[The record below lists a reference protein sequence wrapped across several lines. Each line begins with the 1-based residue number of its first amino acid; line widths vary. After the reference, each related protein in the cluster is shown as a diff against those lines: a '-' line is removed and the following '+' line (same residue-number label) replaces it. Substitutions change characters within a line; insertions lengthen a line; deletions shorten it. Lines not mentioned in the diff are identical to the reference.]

1 MNIRYILLF
10 FTIVTVFFA
19 CKKFDSIST
28 EDWQPELAFTLF
40 NSTINTI
47 DLFENYVNSG
57 DLLIDEHQHI
67 TLVYSGGGYAIESRD
82 VLDLIPDVNFPMLD
96 TVMHLPYPI
105 PAEIQ
110 IDYIRAKSGIMQISA
125 LHNHSEDV
133 EFTFTI
139 PEATLNGE
147 SFSETVIMPAALPVS
162 SKEYDLSNYILTPQG
177 DSMLFRYTAR
187 FVDSDSLAELS
198 YVFVNFIDPVYSYAQ
213 GFLGTGTFY
222 VPLDSIEMDF
232 YEYFTTG
239 EVFFEEPKMTIT
251 ARNSFGFPMRTSFN
265 VLNAITIDGEVIPF
279 GNDVFTQGI
288 DFNYPTIDEIGETK
302 ETIVTITRD
311 NSNLENIIGQPIIYF
326 EYDAQVNS
334 NPDNDTTITS
344 FVTDTSNF
352 YLDAEVEL
360 PLFGRVDGFAI
371 TDTLDFE
378 LDETFDNV
386 GDVEFKLVTVNEF
399 PADVELQVLFVDEN
413 YNVVD
418 RLLDP
423 AEQLFASSQ
432 VNDLGEII
440 EPARKE
446 TFIPLTR
453 SRFNNI
459 NETAKYMLV
468 QIRIWSFNDG
478 DTSVRVFEDTE
489 VTVKLGVIGTV
500 SL

>member
-19 CKKFDSIST
+19 CKKFDNINT
-28 EDWQPELAFTLF
+28 DEWQPEIAFTLF
-40 NSTINTI
+40 NSTVSTL

-57 DLLIDEHQHI
+57 ELLIDTDQRL
-67 TLVYSGGGYAIESRD
+67 TLVYRGGGYAIESRD
-82 VLDLIPDVNFPMLD
+82 ILDLIPDVNFPMID
-96 TVMHLPYPI
+96 TVMNLPYPI
-105 PAEIQ
+105 PEEIE
-110 IDYIRAKSGIMQISA
+110 IDFIRAKSGNMRITA
-125 LHNHSEDV
+125 GHNFSENV

-139 PEATLNGE
+139 PDATLNGE
-147 SFSETVIMPAALPVS
+147 EFNKTVMVPALYPSVQD
-162 SKEYDLSNYILTPQG
+162 YDLANYLLTPQS
-177 DSMLFRYTAR
+177 DSMEFRYTAR
-187 FVDSDSLAELS
+187 LVDSNTPVTLPVVVVD
-198 YVFVNFIDPVYSYAQ
+198 FQDPVYSYAQ

-222 VPLDSIEMDF
+222 VPLDSIEMDL
-232 YEYFTTG
+232 YEYFGSG

-251 ARNSFGFPMRTSFN
+251 ALNSFGFPMRTSFN

-279 GNDVFTQGI
+279 GNDVFTQGV
-288 DFNYPTIDEIGETK
+288 DFNYPTIDEVGETK

-326 EYDAQVNS
+326 EYDAEVNS
-334 NPDNDTTITS
+334 NPDNDMSITS

-360 PLFGRVDGFAI
+360 PLYGRVDGFAV
-371 TDTLDFE
+371 TDTLEFA

-386 GDVEFKLVTVNEF
+386 GDVEFKLVTINEF
-399 PADVELQVLFVDEN
+399 PADVELQVLFADEN
-413 YNVVD
+413 YNIVD

-423 AEQLFASSQ
+423 AEQLFASSE
-432 VNDLGEII
+432 VNDAGEII
-440 EPARKE
+440 GFARKE

-459 NETAKYMLV
+459 VENARYMFV
-468 QIRIWSFNDG
+468 QVRIWSFDGG
-478 DTSVRVFEDTE
+478 DTSVRIYEDTQ

-500 SL
+500 MP

>member
-19 CKKFDSIST
+19 CKKFDNIST
-28 EDWQPELAFTLF
+28 DEWQPELAFTLF
-40 NSTINTI
+40 NSTVNTV

-57 DLLIDEHQHI
+57 DLLIDDQQQI
-67 TLVYSGGGYAIESRD
+67 TLVYRGGGYAIESRD
-82 VLDLIPDVNFPMLD
+82 VLDLIPDVSFPMID

-110 IDYIRAKSGIMQISA
+110 IDYIRAKSGIMNIQAGNNI
-125 LHNHSEDV
+125 SEDV

-139 PEATLNGE
+139 AEATLN
-147 SFSETVIMPAALPVS
+147 SEPFNKTVIVPADSTSV
-162 SKEYDLSNYILTPQG
+162 EDYDLSNYLLTPQG

-187 FVDSDSLAELS
+187 LMDSDSLIELS
-198 YVFVNFIDPVYSYAQ
+198 YVFVSFVDPVYSYAQ

-222 VPLDSIEMDF
+222 VPLDSIEMDL

-239 EVFFEEPKMTIT
+239 DVFFEEPKMTIT

-279 GNDVFTQGI
+279 GNDVFTQGV

-302 ETIVTITRD
+302 ETVITITRD

-334 NPDNDTTITS
+334 NPDNDMTITS

-360 PLFGRVDGFAI
+360 PLFGRVDGFAV

-399 PADVELQVLFVDEN
+399 PADVELQIVFVDEN
-413 YNVVD
+413 YNIVD

-423 AEQLFASSQ
+423 AEQLFASAQ
-432 VNDLGEII
+432 VDDLGELV
-440 EPARKE
+440 ESARKE

-459 NETAKYMLV
+459 NENAKYMFV
-468 QIRIWSFNDG
+468 QVRIWSFNDG
-478 DTSVRVFEDTE
+478 DTSVRVFSDTE